1 MNLKNIV
8 SYLLEKATYHQVI
21 SMAGLYFAMDKVSSI
36 ETYQVEKFNEIW
48 ADAIA
53 NIPFYTEWRKKHNL
67 PAKISS
73 LKELM
78 AWPVLTKL
86 ELTEDPEKMYRN
98 YPPDGHT
105 ITSGSTGIPLKI
117 PVENGTSIQ
126 SNMWIGRSA
135 NGIVPGMRTF
145 LIWGHH
151 HLHGTG
157 LRRIDHKIMREIKDR
172 ILSYKR
178 ISAYDTSAKA
188 MQKAYKTYQRF
199 KPQFVIGYS
208 SSILSF
214 VRSNKTKE
222 INHIPKSVL
231 CTAGPLSEKEKDEIR
246 AYFHAPICMEYG
258 SMECGVMAYSINDV
272 SHYKVL
278 WNTHLLQGLVDEN
291 NKTRNIVT
299 LLTKKY
305 FPLIRYDIGD
315 WLELPKGES
324 LSNILTIKNI
334 IGRPT
339 DIVTLPNGT
348 SFFPMLIEACVEHL
362 DQIIAHQLIVEGTNL
377 TINIVGGKRYDKAEI
392 NSVRSN
398 LYAIIPDLTNTNVQI
413 NQVDELTKV
422 KSGKTPLVIRKSNH

>member
-188 MQKAYKTYQRF
+188 MQKA
-199 KPQFVIGYS
+199 
-208 SSILSF
+208 
-214 VRSNKTKE
+214 
-222 INHIPKSVL
+222 
-231 CTAGPLSEKEKDEIR
+231 
-246 AYFHAPICMEYG
+246 
-258 SMECGVMAYSINDV
+258 
-272 SHYKVL
+272 
-278 WNTHLLQGLVDEN
+278 
-291 NKTRNIVT
+291 
-299 LLTKKY
+299 
-305 FPLIRYDIGD
+305 
-315 WLELPKGES
+315 
-324 LSNILTIKNI
+324 
-334 IGRPT
+334 
-339 DIVTLPNGT
+339 
-348 SFFPMLIEACVEHL
+348 
-362 DQIIAHQLIVEGTNL
+362 
-377 TINIVGGKRYDKAEI
+377 
-392 NSVRSN
+392 
-398 LYAIIPDLTNTNVQI
+398 
-413 NQVDELTKV
+413 
-422 KSGKTPLVIRKSNH
+422 

>member
-1 MNLKNIV
+1 
-8 SYLLEKATYHQVI
+8 
-21 SMAGLYFAMDKVSSI
+21 
-36 ETYQVEKFNEIW
+36 
-48 ADAIA
+48 
-53 NIPFYTEWRKKHNL
+53 
-67 PAKISS
+67 
-73 LKELM
+73 
-78 AWPVLTKL
+78 
-86 ELTEDPEKMYRN
+86 
-98 YPPDGHT
+98 
-105 ITSGSTGIPLKI
+105 
-117 PVENGTSIQ
+117 
-126 SNMWIGRSA
+126 
-135 NGIVPGMRTF
+135 
-145 LIWGHH
+145 
-151 HLHGTG
+151 
-157 LRRIDHKIMREIKDR
+157 
-172 ILSYKR
+172 
-178 ISAYDTSAKA
+178 
-188 MQKAYKTYQRF
+188 
-199 KPQFVIGYS
+199 
-208 SSILSF
+208 
-214 VRSNKTKE
+214 
-222 INHIPKSVL
+222 
-231 CTAGPLSEKEKDEIR
+231 
-246 AYFHAPICMEYG
+246 
-258 SMECGVMAYSINDV
+258 MECGVMAYSINDV

-315 WLELPKGES
+315 WLELPEGES